1 MITFFRRIFASKIGL
16 VFSLAFVALIAIA
29 FAGADVSGT
38 SFGGV
43 AGGNVAKVGDT
54 AITLGELREE
64 VRRRYDIERQENP
77 ALDME
82 SFVASGAV
90 DEILES
96 MVNSAALEAYAKKL
110 GFGSTKALEDA
121 EIRKIPAFA
130 GIDGTFDQTRF
141 ESALQNVGV
150 TERSLR
156 EDVRRQLL
164 IRQLTAPVAGIAR
177 LAPGLTLPYASLL
190 LESRAGRATFLPAA
204 AYAPT
209 AEPTAKAVADF
220 YARNSSRYMIP
231 ERRVVR
237 YAEFGA
243 ATLGQAGT
251 VSDAEIAKFYA
262 DNKAQYA
269 ASETRKVAQVIASS
283 KAIADKIA
291 VAAKGGATIKAAA
304 SANGLAASEG
314 SFATAS
320 DLAASIGANAA
331 RAVFAAPQSAVV
343 GPLQGPLGWV
353 VTRIEAIDGKPA
365 RTLAAVRDEIRAQLT
380 ERKRQEALIDLYNSL
395 QDELG
400 GGADIAELAE
410 ARGLTVKTT
419 PAIAANGAQPGSDS
433 PALPTEYAPVI
444 AAAFQASEENFG
456 EIATI
461 EENKRYALV
470 DVARI
475 VAAAP
480 PPIKD
485 IRARVASDY
494 RLAEGAKNA
503 KTIARK
509 IAARIEKGETLEA
522 AVAAEKVPAFTTQ
535 KIGGKRTDMAR
546 AQGRVP
552 PEMSLLFSMAPKSVK
567 TLEVGD
573 NAGWMVVYLDAIDQG
588 DAKDDKALVDAV
600 STQLANAIGNEYV
613 ASLLAAARKEIG
625 VEINADAIATL
636 KRELTG
642 NQNQ

>member
-16 VFSLAFVALIAIA
+16 VLSLAFIALIAIA

-43 AGGNVAKVGDT
+43 AGGNVAKIGDT
-54 AITLGELREE
+54 SIGVGELREE
-64 VRRRYDIERQENP
+64 VRRRFDAARQQNP
-77 ALDME
+77 ALDMK
-82 SFVASGAV
+82 SFVEGGAV
-90 DEILES
+90 DEILDS
-96 MVNSAALEAYAKKL
+96 MINSAALEAYAKKL

-130 GIDGTFDQTRF
+130 GIDGNFDQTRF
-141 ESALQNVGV
+141 EDALRGAGL
-150 TERSLR
+150 TERKLR
-156 EDVRRQLL
+156 DDIRRQLL
-164 IRQLTAPVAGIAR
+164 IRQLTAPVAGIAKV
-177 LAPGLTLPYASLL
+177 APGLTLPYASLL
-190 LESRAGRATFLPAA
+190 LESRAGRATFIPAT

-209 AEPTAKAVADF
+209 GEPAAEAVADF
-220 YARNSSRYMIP
+220 YAKNGARYTIP

-243 ATLGQAGT
+243 ETLGKAGT
-251 VSDAEIAKFYA
+251 VNGAEIAKFYA

-269 ASETRKVAQVIASS
+269 ASETRKVAQVIASN

-291 VAAKGGATIKAAA
+291 AAAKGGATLKAAA
-304 SANGLAASEG
+304 SANGLSASEG
-314 SFATAS
+314 SFAAAS
-320 DLAASIGANAA
+320 DLAASVGAAA
-331 RAVFAAPQSAVV
+331 AKAVFAAPQGAVV
-343 GPLQGPLGWV
+343 GPVQGPLGWV
-353 VTRIEAIDGKPA
+353 VTRIEAIDGKQA
-365 RTLAAVRDEIRAQLT
+365 RTLASVSDDIRTQLA

-395 QDELG
+395 QDQLG

-410 ARGLTVKTT
+410 ARGLKVQTT
-419 PAIAANGAQPGSDS
+419 PAIGANGAQPGSNS
-433 PALPTEYAPVI
+433 AALPEDYAPVV

-456 EIATI
+456 EIVTI

-480 PPIKD
+480 PPLSE
-485 IRARVASDY
+485 IRERVARDY

-503 KTIARK
+503 KVIARK
-509 IAARIEKGETLEA
+509 IAARIEKGEQLEV

-546 AQGRVP
+546 AEGRIP

-567 TLEVGD
+567 TLEIGD
-573 NAGWMVVYLDAIDQG
+573 NGGWMVVYLDSITEG
-588 DAKDDKALVDAV
+588 DAKDNKQLVDAV
-600 STQLANAIGNEYV
+600 STQLASAIGNEYV
-613 ASLLAAARKEIG
+613 SGLLSAAKKEIG
-625 VEINADAIATL
+625 VELNAEAIATL

-642 NQNQ
+642 NQ